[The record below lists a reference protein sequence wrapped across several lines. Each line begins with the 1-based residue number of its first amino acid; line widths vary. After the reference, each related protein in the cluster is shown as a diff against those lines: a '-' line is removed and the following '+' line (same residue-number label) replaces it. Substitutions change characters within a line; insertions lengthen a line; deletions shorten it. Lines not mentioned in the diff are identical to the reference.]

1 MKRMMKA
8 INAKDPKREDVISL
22 AEVRF
27 LPIGRTGPGSA
38 EVRFQNCRSNFSI
51 VDRAKLAD
59 IFKQHTGLLDFS
71 LEEVLSL
78 APFLQA
84 LGLGN
89 KYLSQLCTEET
100 ARPNHGVLAEDL
112 TQNFRNRAYYFLR

>member
-1 MKRMMKA
+1 
-8 INAKDPKREDVISL
+8 
-22 AEVRF
+22 
-27 LPIGRTGPGSA
+27 
-38 EVRFQNCRSNFSI
+38 

-59 IFKQHTGLLDFS
+59 MFKQHTGLLDFS

-89 KYLSQLCTEET
+89 KYLSKLCTEET

-112 TQNFRNRAYYFLR
+112 TQNFKNRAYYFLR

>member
-1 MKRMMKA
+1 MIEA
-8 INAKDPKREDVISL
+8 INVKEPRREDLISL
-22 AEVRF
+22 AQVRF
-27 LPIGRTGPGSA
+27 LPIRRTGPAST
-38 EVRFQNCRSNFSI
+38 EVRFQNCRSNFSV
-51 VDRAKLAD
+51 VDRTKLAD
-59 IFKQHTGLLDFS
+59 IFKENTGFLDFT

-89 KYLSQLCTEET
+89 KYLSKLCTEET
-100 ARPNHGVLAEDL
+100 ARPNHGVLDDIL